1 MIRFLF
7 TILLIFSLHSC
18 GTLITSLITPSTVAT
33 SVADYKI
40 EQETGKKVS
49 EHFLSYVTKRDCK
62 LTLEIQNTCKEDAA
76 LIIENNKT
84 KDLVK
89 KALKKQE

>member
-1 MIRFLF
+1 MIKFLF

-49 EHFLSYVTKRDCK
+49 EHFLSYVTKQDCK

>member
-1 MIRFLF
+1 MMRMLF
-7 TILLIFSLHSC
+7 IILLIFSLHSC
-18 GTLITSLITPSTVAT
+18 SGLVTYIVSPSTLAT
-33 SVADYKI
+33 TLVDYKI

-49 EHFLSYVTKRDCK
+49 EHFLSYVTKQDCK

>member
-49 EHFLSYVTKRDCK
+49 EHLLSFVTKKDCK
-62 LTLEIQNTCKEDAA
+62 FTLEIKNICKENATA
-76 LIIENNKT
+76 VVENNRT

-89 KALKKQE
+89 NALKKQD

>member
-1 MIRFLF
+1 MTRLLF
-7 TILLIFSLHSC
+7 IILLIFSLHSC
-18 GTLITSLITPSTVAT
+18 SGLVTYIVSPSTLAT
-33 SVADYKI
+33 TLADYKI

>member
-1 MIRFLF
+1 MMRSLF
-7 TILLIFSLHSC
+7 VILLIFSLYSC
-18 GTLITSLITPSTVAT
+18 SGLIAYIANPSTLAT
-33 SVADYKI
+33 TLADYKI

-62 LTLEIQNTCKEDAA
+62 ITLEIQNTCKEDAA

-84 KDLVK
+84 RDLVK

>member
-7 TILLIFSLHSC
+7 IISLIFSLHSC
-18 GTLITSLITPSTVAT
+18 GTLITSLITPSTLAT

-49 EHFLSYVTKRDCK
+49 EHILSYVTKKDCK
-62 LTLEIQNTCKEDAA
+62 FTLEIQNICKENAI
-76 LIIENNKT
+76 LIVENNRT
-84 KDLVK
+84 RDLVK
-89 KALKKQE
+89 NALKKQD